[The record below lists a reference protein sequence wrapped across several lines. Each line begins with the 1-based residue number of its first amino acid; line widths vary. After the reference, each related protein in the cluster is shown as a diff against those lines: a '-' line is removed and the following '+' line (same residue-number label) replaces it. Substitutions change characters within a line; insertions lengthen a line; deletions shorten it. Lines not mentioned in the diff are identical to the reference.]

1 MSPCQIQDAYR
12 LPSQVAGTGR
22 TVAIVDAYDNPNA
35 ESDLAI
41 YRTQYG
47 LPACTTANGCFKKLN
62 QTGAA
67 SSYPTGDPGWGIE
80 ISLDLDAVS
89 AACPLCHI
97 TLVEANSSST
107 LDLDVAEDTAAAQS
121 PTSISNSW
129 GAGEFAG
136 ENTLDGHFTHPGIP
150 ITVSTGDGG
159 YGTAWP
165 AASPTVT
172 AVGGTELTQD
182 SSTRGWSETVWSGA
196 GSGCSTQ
203 EAKPIWQTDSGCP
216 SNRTIADVSALAG
229 SPGLAIYDTYGTGGT
244 WLDYGGTSLAAPL
257 VGAVYALAYPDY
269 TSAVTYTHAAS
280 LFDITSGSTGSCG
293 GQLPVHRRH
302 RLRRPD
308 RARDPVR
315 HVGVRLRAVHQ
326 HLPGTRLRGP
336 GRRRAQVHGDPDAG
350 VSHRGTRARPLL
362 RLQDRLSCGPADA
375 GERT

>member
-35 ESDLAI
+35 ESDLAV

-129 GAGEFAG
+129 GGGRVRRREHPRRPLHPPRDPDHGVHRRRRLRHRLAGRLA
-136 ENTLDGHFTHPGIP
+136 DGHGGGRYRAHAGLQHPRLER
-150 ITVSTGDGG
+150 DGLVRSRERLLD
-159 YGTAWP
+159 ARRR
-165 AASPTVT
+165 SPS
-172 AVGGTELTQD
+172 GRP
-182 SSTRGWSETVWSGA
+182 TR
-196 GSGCSTQ
+196 
-203 EAKPIWQTDSGCP
+203 GCP

-293 GQLPVHRRH
+293 GSYLCTGVTGFDGPTGLGTPCGTSAFGSGPYISTCPAPGSGAPAGAAPKSTAILTPACPTAAPGH
-302 RLRRPD
+302 
-308 RARDPVR
+308 VR
-315 HVGVRLRAVHQ
+315 CFAYKIGN
-326 HLPGTRLRGP
+326 G
-336 GRRRAQVHGDPDAG
+336 
-350 VSHRGTRARPLL
+350 
-362 RLQDRLSCGPADA
+362 
-375 GERT
+375 